1 MSGIE
6 PLIAAEAAAATTA
19 AATTAAATATA
30 LEAATAAYATAV
42 PALTATGAG
51 SQAAMLAAQTLPF
64 GAGGLASTAAAGA
77 TPGTLS
83 ALGWNAAS
91 SLLNPATENLAS
103 GAVREIAGQ
112 TAGEALANAGVE
124 KTLEEMAF
132 EKFLTQ
138 GMDADL
144 PGATARSI
152 QAGFQNAPF
161 NTLRSLPQYM
171 GSPAG
176 PVGPREVLQA
186 QNLLQPQD
194 RGTRTNVAPPMLNK
208 GEQVSLAAPIYSLLG
223 GGGQMPKRRRLSLI

>member
-1 MSGIE
+1 M
-6 PLIAAEAAAATTA
+6 LFD
-19 AATTAAATATA
+19 
-30 LEAATAAYATAV
+30 
-42 PALTATGAG
+42 
-51 SQAAMLAAQTLPF
+51 QAWQ
-64 GAGGLASTAAAGA
+64 
-77 TPGTLS
+77 
-83 ALGWNAAS
+83 
-91 SLLNPATENLAS
+91 
-103 GAVREIAGQ
+103 
-112 TAGEALANAGVE
+112 
-124 KTLEEMAF
+124 KTLM
-132 EKFLTQ
+132 Q

>member
-6 PLIAAEAAAATTA
+6 PIVAAEVVGPAIAAEVGTAAVVDAVIAETVAAEIAAEATRQAALNQFA
-19 AATTAAATATA
+19 ASAGESLLAGELGAQEFIAQEALKQQA
-30 LEAATAAYATAV
+30 LEN
-42 PALTATGAG
+42 
-51 SQAAMLAAQTLPF
+51 F
-64 GAGGLASTAAAGA
+64 GKSAS
-77 TPGTLS
+77 
-83 ALGWNAAS
+83 
-91 SLLNPATENLAS
+91 
-103 GAVREIAGQ
+103 EI
-112 TAGEALANAGVE
+112 LANQAP
-124 KTLEEMAF
+124 TFQDAAF
-132 EKFLTQ
+132 QNMLRY
-138 GMDADL
+138 GMDADM